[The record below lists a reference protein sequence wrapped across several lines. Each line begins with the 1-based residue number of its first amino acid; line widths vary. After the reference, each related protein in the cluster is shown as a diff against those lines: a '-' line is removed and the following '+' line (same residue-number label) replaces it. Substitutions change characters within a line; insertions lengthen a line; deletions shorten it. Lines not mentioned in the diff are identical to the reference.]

1 MKYHKRKE
9 DYLGDTL
16 EIKSPSEIGYY
27 GRAITK
33 LSRDELISAITE
45 LAIMYKECERKN
57 KSCSKAD

>member
-1 MKYHKRKE
+1 MKYHKRGE
-9 DYLGDTL
+9 DYGDTL

-33 LSRDELISAITE
+33 LNRDELISAITE
-45 LAIMYKECERKN
+45 LAIMYKEGERKN